1 MNNKNKLELSSMT
14 ETETE
19 QVAIFEKLGKIE
31 KLTAYKRKPGREG
44 LDYGEREMG
53 EARL

>member
-14 ETETE
+14 ETE
-19 QVAIFEKLGKIE
+19 QVATFEEAGKIE
-31 KLTAYKRKPGREG
+31 RLPAFKRKPGNEG
-44 LDYGEREMG
+44 LDYREREMG